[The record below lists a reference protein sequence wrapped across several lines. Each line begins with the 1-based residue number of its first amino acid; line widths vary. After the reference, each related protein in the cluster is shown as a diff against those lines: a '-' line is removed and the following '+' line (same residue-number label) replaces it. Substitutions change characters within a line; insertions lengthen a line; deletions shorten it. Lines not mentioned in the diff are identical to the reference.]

1 MSADHLELLEKLP
14 PVRPWRFFD
23 IEVDLPKL
31 PSSGPKREKRAR
43 QLPDLSSWLDEERF
57 ATLYMG
63 WSDEGL
69 YLRAEV
75 EEPITRCAYPEFE
88 EGDALELF
96 IDTRCLKE
104 LARPTKFC
112 HQILLLPSKVHG
124 VQAVEL
130 TRIRSDD
137 PRPLQD
143 LSDLELTTQPTRG
156 GYTLFCF
163 IRRDQLFGYDPT
175 LGTLG
180 FAYRLHRTD
189 KEPQHFPIPS
199 RECPIERSP
208 ALFAT
213 LVLVN

>member
-1 MSADHLELLEKLP
+1 MSADDLELLQRLP
-14 PVRPWRFFD
+14 PLRPWRFFD
-23 IEVDLPKL
+23 IEVDLPKV
-31 PSSGPKREKRAR
+31 PRNGKGATP
-43 QLPDLSSWLDEERF
+43 LPDLSSWLDEERF

-75 EEPITRCAYPEFE
+75 DEPLTRCCYPEFE
-88 EGDALELF
+88 EGDALELL

-112 HQILLLPSKVHG
+112 HQILVLPSQVQGVH
-124 VQAVEL
+124 AAEL
-130 TRIRSDD
+130 TRLRSDD

-143 LSDLELTTQPTRG
+143 LSDLEITTQTTKK
-156 GYTLFCF
+156 GYTLCCF
-163 IRRDQLFGYDPT
+163 IRSDQLFGYDPA

-180 FAYRLHRTD
+180 FAYRLHRAD
-189 KEPQHFPIPS
+189 KEPQHFPMPS
-199 RECPIERSP
+199 GESSMEKSP